1 MAATPALIL
10 GNATIGTM
18 SRVQFVRVAA
28 FLAALACFSGIA
40 RAQDNL
46 ANHVTIYRD
55 TYGIPHV
62 FGETDAATAFGFA
75 YAQAEDNFWRIE
87 DNYLRALGRRAEVD
101 GENGVG
107 GDRRNRAL
115 EIPRLAH
122 GEYAR
127 TSKK

>member
-1 MAATPALIL
+1 MRYFS
-10 GNATIGTM
+10 TM
-18 SRVQFVRVAA
+18 TSLRTLAP
-28 FLAALACFSGIA
+28 LAALICFTTVA
-40 RAQDNL
+40 RPQGNL

-87 DNYLRALGRRAEVD
+87 DNYLRALGRRAEAD
-101 GENGVG
+101 GESGYE

-115 EIPRLAH
+115 EIPRLARA
-122 GEYAR
+122 EDER
-127 TSKK
+127 MCRKKR

>member
-1 MAATPALIL
+1 MTPALTLIAGLLCL
-10 GNATIGTM
+10 GWR
-18 SRVQFVRVAA
+18 SP
-28 FLAALACFSGIA
+28 
-40 RAQDNL
+40 QDNL
-46 ANHVTIYRD
+46 ADHVTIYRD

-101 GENGVG
+101 GENGVE

-115 EIPRLAH
+115 EIPRLARA
-122 GEYAR
+122 EYAR
-127 TSKK
+127 MPGRMRTLL